1 MYNRRKYF
9 LNKKSGS
16 IDFKGII
23 TLQKLSTPRYVLVK
37 FHFKDTD
44 FNEITGKKKKK
55 KSKLSARQ
63 TNLRPGYFSQQ
74 LSVPEGIGIIA
85 AEFKGE
91 K

>member
-55 KSKLSARQ
+55 KASYLQGRLTSGQ
-63 TNLRPGYFSQQ
+63 
-74 LSVPEGIGIIA
+74 GIFHSNFQCQKA
-85 AEFKGE
+85 SE
-91 K
+91 